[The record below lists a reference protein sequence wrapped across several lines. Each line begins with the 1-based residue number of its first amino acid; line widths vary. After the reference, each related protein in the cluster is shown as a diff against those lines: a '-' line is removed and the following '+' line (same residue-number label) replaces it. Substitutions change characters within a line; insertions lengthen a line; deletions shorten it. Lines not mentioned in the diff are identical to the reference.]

1 MYRLMKMEHTQH
13 TMDKQHKIKFSNI
26 TKDVSGR
33 VNMNEVYKKGDYY
46 VKFGDYNS
54 FPNELIH
61 LYNNSSIHNTCVN
74 AIVDGIVGEG
84 LTADPEWVLD
94 KANTSNESWNDIY
107 KKLAQDYKL
116 YGGFALEVIWNK
128 ARTRVAEVYH
138 IDFSWLRAKEK
149 NYRGQ
154 VPGYYISD
162 EWAEKYRYGTQPID
176 ELPYLPVYN
185 PNTNREEP
193 KQLLVFN
200 PYRPG
205 QKYYPLPDY
214 IGALRVIDLDC
225 EVDNFHVNN
234 IQNGLAPSLSITTF
248 TNADEDEREAI
259 ERMLQLQY
267 SGTNNAGSLMYM
279 DVDSPE
285 NAPVITPIPQNGA
298 DGYYTNIND
307 MVIQKILTA
316 HRITSPMILG
326 IKTSGQLGGRDEV
339 VDAYLLLVNTVIRPY
354 QQDILQ
360 VIEDMLE
367 MMYPEQEISV
377 GVQQLKLFTDG
388 EEEVDVVTSIDAE
401 VGQDSELEAEIEKA
415 DNEAN
420 GSSNGNELVTEL
432 PLA

>member
-1 MYRLMKMEHTQH
+1 MYLQTKTELILR
-13 TMDKQHKIKFSNI
+13 TMDNKKIKFASFS
-26 TKDVSGR
+26 KDFSDR
-33 VNMNEVYKKGDYY
+33 IFISEQKLKDY
-46 VKFGDYNS
+46 VKFGEYNS
-54 FPNELIH
+54 FPDDLIE

-84 LTADPEWVLD
+84 LTADPEYVLD
-94 KANTSNESWNDIY
+94 RANSTGESWNDIF
-107 KKLAQDYKL
+107 KKIAADYKL
-116 YGGFALEVIWNK
+116 YGGFCLEIIWNK
-128 ARTRVAEVYH
+128 ARTKVAEVYH
-138 IDFSWLRAKEK
+138 IDNSWIRAREK

-162 EWAEKYRYGTQPID
+162 EWSTKYRFSGYNID

-185 PNTNREEP
+185 PSKAVDEP
-193 KQLLVFN
+193 KQIYVYN

-205 QKYYPLPDY
+205 MRYYPLPDY
-214 IGALRVIDLDC
+214 VGALRVIDLDQ

-234 IQNGLAPSLSITTF
+234 IKNGLAPSLAITTF

-259 ERMLQLQY
+259 ERMLQMQY
-267 SGTNNAGSLMYM
+267 AGTNNAGSLVYM

-307 MVIQKILTA
+307 MVMQKILTA

-326 IKTSGQLGGRDEV
+326 IKTAGQLGGREEII
-339 VDAYLLLVNTVIRPY
+339 DAYLLLVNTVIRPM
-354 QQDILQ
+354 QQDILT
-360 VIEDMLE
+360 VIEDLLE
-367 MMYPEQEISV
+367 MKYPELEISV
-377 GVQQLKLFTDG
+377 GVQQLKLFADG

-401 VGQDSELEAEIEKA
+401 VGEDSNLEADIEEADREAGANSELPI
-415 DNEAN
+415 
-420 GSSNGNELVTEL
+420 TEL

>member
-1 MYRLMKMEHTQH
+1 
-13 TMDKQHKIKFSNI
+13 MDKLKFASI
-26 TKDVSGR
+26 GKDFDGR
-33 VNMNEVYKKGDYY
+33 INMLEKQTDQY
-46 VKFGDYNS
+46 VKFGNYNS
-54 FPNELIH
+54 FPNDLIE

-84 LTADPEWVLD
+84 LTADPEYVIK
-94 KANTSNESWNDIY
+94 KANTTDESWNDVF
-107 KKLAQDYKL
+107 KKVAQDYKL
-116 YGGFALEVIWNK
+116 YGGFAIEVIWNK
-128 ARTRVAEVYH
+128 SRTRVAEVYH

-149 NYRGQ
+149 DYRGRI
-154 VPGYYISD
+154 PGYYISD
-162 EWAEKYRYGTQPID
+162 EWSEAYRYGQAPID
-176 ELPYLPVYN
+176 EMPYLPVFN

-193 KQLLVFN
+193 KQIYVFN

-214 IGALRVIDLDC
+214 VGALRDIELDI
-225 EVDNFHVNN
+225 ETSNFHVNN
-234 IQNGLAPSLSITTF
+234 IKNGLAPSLMVTTF
-248 TNADEDEREAI
+248 TNANEEEREAI

-267 SGTNNAGSLMYM
+267 AGTSNAGNLMYI

-285 NAPVITPIPQNGA
+285 NAPKVEPIPQNGA
-298 DGYYTNIND
+298 DGYYTTIND
-307 MVIQKILTA
+307 MVVQRILTG

-360 VIEDMLE
+360 VIEDLLQY
-367 MMYPEQEISV
+367 MYPEEEITV

-388 EEEVDVVTSIDAE
+388 SEDVDVVTSIDADT
-401 VGQDSELEAEIEKA
+401 GDDSELEAEIEKA
-415 DNEAN
+415 DKEA
-420 GSSNGNELVTEL
+420 SIDDDEPITEL